1 MNKIKYSSDGFQ
13 YIMVV
18 PPHGGEVP
26 VSNLIGYRFWSK
38 PELLNPKRAERE
50 YVHEFKVLHP
60 HRTHSSYPSY

>member
-1 MNKIKYSSDGFQ
+1 M
-13 YIMVV
+13 V

-50 YVHEFKVLHP
+50 SMCMSLRSFILTGHTPRIPLIE
-60 HRTHSSYPSY
+60 